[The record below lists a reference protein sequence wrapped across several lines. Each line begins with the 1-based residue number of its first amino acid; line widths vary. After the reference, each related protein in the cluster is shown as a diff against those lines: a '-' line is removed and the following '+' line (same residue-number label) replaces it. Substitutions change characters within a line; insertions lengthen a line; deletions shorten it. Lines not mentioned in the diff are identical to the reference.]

1 MADRLGELLVKRNFI
16 TADQLKKAT
25 DEQKFKGGRL
35 ESILVKLGFVKED
48 DLLSFLSA
56 QYRVPSVKL
65 SKIEINPNVIKLVPA
80 SKAKNSLVIPV
91 QRVGPKLTLAM
102 ADPSNIIARNR
113 RSHKE
118 VLWGRR
124 GYCWNGE
131 GWLRC
136 RRV

>member
-25 DEQKFKGGRL
+25 EEQKIKGGRL
-35 ESILVKLGFVKED
+35 ESILVKIGLVKED

-65 SKIEINPNVIKLVPA
+65 SKIEINPNVIKLIPA
-80 SKAKNSLVIPV
+80 SKAKNNLVIPV

-102 ADPSNIIARNR
+102 ADPSII
-113 RSHKE
+113 
-118 VLWGRR
+118 VGMF
-124 GYCWNGE
+124 
-131 GWLRC
+131 
-136 RRV
+136 